1 MSEIAA
7 AAIPRGI
14 RLNNPCELEK
24 SSIEWVGK
32 VPSSDPRFEEFDTL
46 ENGVRAGARN
56 FVTHWRWGLR
66 TVAQLIERHAP
77 REENPTDSYIAFVA
91 SALGV
96 GLDEPIDLLRLTTLI
111 RFVRAVADFEC
122 DRWPIPAAVL
132 QAGCA
137 RALS

>member
-1 MSEIAA
+1 MGITVAEIV
-7 AAIPRGI
+7 PRGA
-14 RLNNPCELEK
+14 RLCNPCLLVK
-24 SSIEWVGK
+24 SDISWAGK

-66 TVAQLIERHAP
+66 TVAQLIEKHAP